1 MRFRTKKA
9 VILAMAVITVFLLA
23 HFAARGSFQFPLM
36 ERLAVTIMAPF
47 DMALSSAGHA
57 LRQVTGAATD
67 VLTVY
72 QDNQAL
78 KMEIQLL
85 RQNELNVTEIMAE
98 NVRLQTMLDYKQK
111 SPQFDFVI
119 ATVISRDP
127 GNWTNTIIINK
138 GASDGLAKDMP
149 VVTSRGLAGNIVQ
162 VFPGVSKVQLLL
174 DPRSAVGSIVQRPES
189 RVAAI
194 VEGNSVS
201 PMLPRMINLARDAD
215 ILPGDRIITSGFGGI
230 YPKGILVGDVLDVI
244 NDEGGLL
251 KFAVLHPAVDF
262 TRLEEVMV
270 IVRSREQGPVIP
282 APGTAPP
289 ARQQPAS
296 PPRGTTN
303 R

>member
-1 MRFRTKKA
+1 MRFQTKKA

-23 HFAARGSFQFPLM
+23 HFAARGAFQFPLM
-36 ERLAVTIMAPF
+36 ERLAVTVLSPL
-47 DMALSSAGHA
+47 DMALSRSAYA
-57 LRQVTGAATD
+57 LRQVTGAASD

-78 KMEIQLL
+78 KTEIQTL

-98 NVRLQTMLDYKQK
+98 NSRLRTMLDYKQK

-119 ATVISRDP
+119 AAVMSRDP
-127 GNWTNTIIINK
+127 GNWTNTIIIDK
-138 GASDGLAKDMP
+138 GTSDGLAKDMP
-149 VVTSRGLAGNIVQ
+149 VVTSQGLVGNIVQ
-162 VFPGVSKVQLLL
+162 VFPGVAKVQLIL

-194 VEGNSVS
+194 VEGNSVR
-201 PMLPRMINLARDAD
+201 PMSPRMINLARDAD

-251 KFAVLHPAVDF
+251 KFAVLQPAVDF

-270 IVRSREQGPVIP
+270 IVRSREQAPVIP
-282 APGTAPP
+282 APGTAAP
-289 ARQQPAS
+289 ARQQPA
-296 PPRGTTN
+296 PPLRGTPI

>member
-9 VILAMAVITVFLLA
+9 VILAMAVTTVFLLA
-23 HFAARGSFQFPLM
+23 YFAARGSIQFPLM
-36 ERLAVTIMAPF
+36 ERLAVTVLSPF
-47 DMALSSAGHA
+47 DMALSRAGHA
-57 LRQVTGAATD
+57 LRQVTGAASD

-72 QDNQAL
+72 RDNQAL
-78 KMEIQLL
+78 KTEIQTL
-85 RQNELNVTEIMAE
+85 RQNELNVTEIVAE
-98 NVRLQTMLDYKQK
+98 NMRLRTMLDYKQK

-119 ATVISRDP
+119 AAVMSRDP
-127 GNWTNTIIINK
+127 GNWTNTIIIDK
-138 GASDGLAKDMP
+138 GTSDGLAKDMP
-149 VVTSRGLAGNIVQ
+149 VVTSQGLVGNIIQ
-162 VFPGVSKVQLLL
+162 VFPGVAKVQLLL

-201 PMLPRMINLARDAD
+201 PMSPRMINLARDAD

-251 KFAVLHPAVDF
+251 KFAVMRPAVDF

-270 IVRSREQGPVIP
+270 ITRSREQAPVTP
-282 APGTAPP
+282 APGTTAP
-289 ARQQPAS
+289 ARQQPVS